1 VKHSKISMVA
11 STTIARAMRDR
22 TACVGGVGNHLK
34 ASGHAIVA
42 AQSILGNMKNTS
54 HGAPLV
60 GGPWKEPTIHAS
72 AVDASKDTR
81 SEQLA
86 TLSQNLI
93 LRSTTLSRSMEGIGT
108 TMC

>member
-1 VKHSKISMVA
+1 MVA

-34 ASGHAIVA
+34 ASGHVIVA
-42 AQSILGNMKNTS
+42 VRSILSNTKNTS
-54 HGAPLV
+54 HGVQLV
-60 GGPWKEPTIHAS
+60 DGPWKEPTIHAS
-72 AVDASKDTR
+72 AVGASKDTQ

-86 TLSQNLI
+86 ALSQNLI
-93 LRSTTLSRSMEGIGT
+93 LRFTTLSRSTEGIGI